1 MEKKNYPLLPP
12 LKIGKAVGDLPKIG
26 NWVSDNAVVLDNISS
41 SLKVTAAD
49 GKFTDIDSI
58 PSMWARPLLFEMAL
72 YDSGHPMHGRILGE
86 WRGLLAM
93 LALKEQQNLPLTIDE
108 IEISDADDKNAP
120 EFLRS
125 LRKLMPE
132 HTLEASTTWDKLYLI
147 LFDSQPIGMTS
158 PTTLLCTSIDYT
170 DYISKVP
177 WFNGQFLCDPIAS
190 LGKADRVAVA
200 GWLDHFHKEHI
211 VNLPN
216 SNPNLNKE
224 LNNRIEFIIN
234 GLNKQLDNFGE
245 KLGGQPETKPK
256 FSDTGLGMKHGLF
269 AGMNKPIAKKE
280 YLTEKLFVIKDPDA
294 FCRSLPPKVNG
305 ELTVK
310 ESRVTPILPI
320 KSEVLSELD
329 VTDLNKRITFE
340 KTEKGIKVTLHP
352 FSGLEVTQEYTER
365 EDRIEP
371 LYESREIIEID
382 EVPVLE
388 IWPNFRKSDWQVYYT
403 YFSDPVLGTFY
414 AEPYGTHDGQQKVAA
429 PQTSDVDIEK
439 AITKTSHFPEVMVC
453 KYKDE
458 EAGILLVSAPDTL
471 TDDGKTWNIGI
482 DFGTSGTTVYR
493 NDIDDQQSSPNK
505 IELVSRLLQVT
516 KSREYHRDLSYDD
529 FFSIESEKT
538 PFLSLFQRFSDNNG
552 LRPLLDGHIHFVSN
566 YENFPS
572 AEKIFTDLKWSPQP
586 DDKIRASIFLEQLCF
601 QCAAEAANEGVKKI
615 NWQFSYPIAF
625 SEGDRDNFR
634 QIWQRITDT
643 CSTLTGL
650 QLGGVRSEPESI
662 AAAQFFASTRQSKNA
677 IGAFADGAVC
687 IDIGGETSD
696 ISIWQDG
703 KLHWHG
709 SLRLAGRRV
718 FLDMLKGNPDFLENF
733 GVNQSDINLL
743 KEASE
748 KKTSDFYAQADAW
761 IAESINSR
769 AQNGDQ
775 SWWQNFAIY
784 TGQPQVKSFIQLI
797 ALGISG
803 LLYYIGLILKHL
815 NQTGN
820 FKGKMP
826 SVYIGGN
833 GARILNWLAN
843 GNFRSDE
850 TSKTRLKQIL
860 RDASGFDTELTRFD
874 LEISKS
880 PKEETAYGLVQV
892 KKNLDWTQHQLN
904 KTDVVAGETFME
916 NGEEQAETEIL
927 TPERL
932 ASGLDATEEL
942 EQIRDFV
949 ESFNRVGWANGKITL
964 DQKTQDFIVTQLKNE
979 FLEFKGKPPDGLRV
993 EPLFILALKFLLERK
1008 TEQWTP

>member
-1 MEKKNYPLLPP
+1 MPNFPLLPL
-12 LKIGKAVGDLPKIG
+12 LKVDKSVGDLPKIG
-26 NWVSDNAVVLDNISS
+26 NWVSDNAVVLDNISD
-41 SLKVTAAD
+41 SLEVTAAD
-49 GKFTDIDSI
+49 GKFIDVDSI

-72 YDSGHPMHGRILGE
+72 YDSNHPMHDRILGE

-147 LFDSQPIGMTS
+147 SFHDQPIGMTS

-190 LGKADRVAVA
+190 LGKADRAAVA
-200 GWLDHFHKEHI
+200 GWLDRFHKEHI

-224 LNNRIEFIIN
+224 LNDRIGFIIN
-234 GLNKQLDNFGE
+234 GLNTQLDNFGR
-245 KLGGQPETKPK
+245 KLLDGQPATKPK

-294 FCRSLPPKVNG
+294 FCGSHPPKING

-310 ESRVTPILPI
+310 ERRVTPIPPI
-320 KSEVLSELD
+320 KSEVLSELN
-329 VTDLNKRITFE
+329 VRDLNKRIVFD
-340 KTEKGIKVTLHP
+340 KTGKNIKVTLHLP
-352 FSGLEVTQEYTER
+352 SGLEVTQEYTET
-365 EDRIEP
+365 EEGKEP

-388 IWPNFRKSDWQVYYT
+388 IWPNFRESDWQVYYT

-414 AEPYGTHDGQQKVAA
+414 AEPYGILDDQQKVAA
-429 PQTSDVDIEK
+429 PHTSEVDVEK

-471 TDDGKTWNIGI
+471 SDDGKTWNIGI

-505 IELVSRLLQVT
+505 MELASRLLQVT
-516 KSREYHRDLSYDD
+516 KSREYHRDRLYDD
-529 FFSIESEKT
+529 FFSIESEET

-566 YENFPS
+566 YKEFRS
-572 AEKIFTDLKWSPQP
+572 AEKVFTDLKWSPQP
-586 DDKIRASIFLEQLCF
+586 NDKIRASIFLEQLCL
-601 QCAAEAANEGVKKI
+601 QCAAEAANDGVKRI

-634 QIWQRITDT
+634 QIWHRITDT
-643 CSTLTGL
+643 CSTVTGL
-650 QLGGVRSEPESI
+650 QLGDVRSESESI
-662 AAAQFFASTRQSKNA
+662 AAAQFFASTRQSEDA
-677 IGAFADGAVC
+677 SGAFADGAVC

-718 FLDMLKGNPDFLENF
+718 FLDMLKGYPDFLGNF
-733 GVNQSDINLL
+733 GVNQSDVDLL
-743 KEASE
+743 KRAS
-748 KKTSDFYAQADAW
+748 KKNTSDFYAQADAW
-761 IAESINSR
+761 IAESINSP
-769 AQNGDQ
+769 AQNDDK

-784 TGQPQVKSFIQLI
+784 TDQPQVKSFIQLI

-803 LLYYIGLILKHL
+803 LLYYIGLILKYL

-820 FKGKMP
+820 FERKMP

-892 KKNLDWTQHQLN
+892 KKNLDWTQDQLN
-904 KTDVVAGETFME
+904 KTDVLAGETFVE
-916 NGEEQAETEIL
+916 NGEKQAATEIL
-927 TPERL
+927 TAERL
-932 ASGLDATEEL
+932 AAGLQATEEL

-949 ESFNRVGWANGKITL
+949 ESFNRIRWSNGKITL
-964 DQKTQDFIVTQLKNE
+964 DQATQGFIVAQLNGK
-979 FLEFKGKPPDGLRV
+979 FKLEFRGKPLNDLRV
-993 EPLFILALKFLLERK
+993 EPLFILALKFLLEWK
-1008 TEQWTP
+1008 TERWTP